1 MIYPRN
7 ATLLFPQIC
16 ENGEVYKNAIPK
28 NGPNRLMDLKIDYA
42 FKMLFGDERNK
53 KIIIAF
59 LNAFFTNSD
68 RAQIQ
73 NLEFQ
78 NKNAADEGE
87 NTSLSLFVETE
98 DKEAVFVEILFPDQD
113 TSENQSLYFWSKMYR
128 RQFEA
133 DSDLESQHSVVTIS
147 IMNFE
152 IFHESDEFHSVFR
165 LSDKDK
171 NIPLTNLQENQF
183 VEIPKLIR
191 SWKQGKLN
199 LEKDTLARWLL
210 LLAAVDAGNNYF
222 HLDIYKELEKLA
234 MVDQDLNIAMKY
246 WGDISNTEK
255 NQLTYQDRYRHMIE
269 QHFLKEIEKS
279 EEKRQEAEER
289 ATVAELNY
297 NQMKNQYKQQK
308 IKLIEER
315 EKRIKAEENAVLA
328 NREAAKVVIRYGKVV
343 ARNLFEQGMDNLF
356 VKNITGMSDKETA
369 MIKEEL
375 DRE

>member
-1 MIYPRN
+1 
-7 ATLLFPQIC
+7 
-16 ENGEVYKNAIPK
+16 
-28 NGPNRLMDLKIDYA
+28 
-42 FKMLFGDERNK
+42 
-53 KIIIAF
+53 
-59 LNAFFTNSD
+59 
-68 RAQIQ
+68 
-73 NLEFQ
+73 
-78 NKNAADEGE
+78 
-87 NTSLSLFVETE
+87 
-98 DKEAVFVEILFPDQD
+98 
-113 TSENQSLYFWSKMYR
+113 
-128 RQFEA
+128 
-133 DSDLESQHSVVTIS
+133 
-147 IMNFE
+147 MNFE

-369 MIKEEL
+369 MIKGEL